1 MYLEPFPP
9 WPSTDQGRLLHV
21 EPKSQTPHHTL
32 GLQHYEV
39 PIKNAKGE
47 VVEWARHTWD
57 MVVPKSGSPGILDDK
72 DWERVM
78 EVPEE
83 LAGMK
88 YKRVVRVRYRHKVTG
103 VVVSPEWNPDRLPFH
118 SLSSSIVPESEG
130 HFCEWT
136 WS

>member
-9 WPSTDQGRLLHV
+9 CPSTDQGRLLHI

-47 VVEWARHTWD
+47 VVEWARHDWD
-57 MVVPKSGSPGILDDK
+57 LIVPKVGSPGMVNDK

-78 EVPEE
+78 ETPEE
-83 LAGMK
+83 LAGLK

-103 VVVSPEWNPDRLPFH
+103 VVVSLRPSDTASVALRFSAMSTRGILLRMEMELM
-118 SLSSSIVPESEG
+118 
-130 HFCEWT
+130 
-136 WS
+136 

>member
-9 WPSTDQGRLLHV
+9 WPQNSQGRLLHN

-39 PIKNAKGE
+39 PLHHNAQGE
-47 VVEWARHTWD
+47 VVEWGRHTWD
-57 MVVPKSGSPGILDDK
+57 MVVPKSGSPGQLDEK
-72 DWERVM
+72 VWERVM
-78 EVPEE
+78 EEPEE

-103 VVVSPEWNPDRLPFH
+103 VIVSH
-118 SLSSSIVPESEG
+118 
-130 HFCEWT
+130 T
-136 WS
+136 